1 MRRIPCTPEDL
12 WCQRPGNE
20 QPEELAAHITP
31 ELVAAV
37 GACGVGCK
45 GDLAEVLRAQGHCG
59 LHGPR
64 PTFEDAADIV
74 GRIIVGGEDPA
85 RLITDPPGILSPK
98 SRVSEI

>member
-1 MRRIPCTPEDL
+1 MEAMAWQLNRTD
-12 WCQRPGNE
+12 
-20 QPEELAAHITP
+20 
-31 ELVAAV
+31 
-37 GACGVGCK
+37 
-45 GDLAEVLRAQGHCG
+45 
-59 LHGPR
+59 GPR